1 MPRFPPR
8 ISILNALLLMT
19 IVAMAI
25 VIVQFW
31 REIGPLRAEVK
42 SLRAEVGK
50 LVVDDKSRIHAVQAP
65 NTDEG
70 FWKWRV
76 WIPKGV
82 SVRLKCHSGKVP
94 KTGVPSNHTSM
105 SLQSGEHAIT
115 YSLQR
120 RAQDGMWM
128 TRIDVDGSSYSGTS
142 LQESEVWLD
151 WPQKAGSRGGVGTT
165 TVSFNDE
172 DRQMILSRNRVAPFN
187 NSLDVEKLEATTG
200 FIIWLERQ

>member
-1 MPRFPPR
+1 
-8 ISILNALLLMT
+8 
-19 IVAMAI
+19 MAI

-42 SLRAEVGK
+42 ALRAEVGK
-50 LVVDDKSRIHAVQAP
+50 LVVEDESRIHAVQAP

-82 SVRLKCHSGKVP
+82 SVRLKCSSGKVP
-94 KTGVPSNHTSM
+94 KTGVPSNHTGM
-105 SLQSGEHAIT
+105 TLQPGEQVIT
-115 YSLQR
+115 YRLQR
-120 RAQDGMWM
+120 RAQDGTWM
-128 TRIDVDGSSYSGTS
+128 TRVDINGSSYSGTS
-142 LQESEVWLD
+142 LQDSEVWLD

-200 FIIWLERQ
+200 FIICLERQ